1 MKNSKTKKSFKATS
15 SKSVVHAGRKIFG
28 NCHLETGNNRIK
40 LDRKYNRQIGT
51 GLDRESTD
59 SIGPESFKIN
69 RNQKFSLEIKSKW
82 IFRNPSI
89 QHLYLTNL

>member
-15 SKSVVHAGRKIFG
+15 SKGVVHAGRTIFG
-28 NCHLETGNNRIK
+28 DCHLETGNNRIK
-40 LDRKYNRQIGT
+40 LDRKYNRQIVT

-59 SIGPESFKIN
+59 YHLTGILQNKSKSN
-69 RNQKFSLEIKSKW
+69 SLEIKSKW